1 MTVLNKKQ
9 MSEEDIKLNYITP
22 AIQPGWSGHITME
35 TKITDG
41 RINIKGNMV
50 ARSKPKFADYLLY
63 LNGGKPIAVVE
74 AKDNNHSVS
83 FGLQQAITYAQMMDI
98 PFAYSS
104 NGDAFYEHDFL
115 TGKER
120 QIPLD
125 QFPTQEELFE
135 RFYAEVNGGSGYS
148 EAEKKVVDQPYYS
161 SQNTY
166 PPRYYQ
172 RNAVNRTVEAIARG
186 QQRLLLVMATG
197 TGKTYTAF
205 QIVYRLLRSDI
216 KKRILY
222 LADRNILVD
231 QSILQDFAPLEKT
244 IYKVDFSDKD
254 CLNKISSHEV
264 NFALYHQM
272 VGQNDEEHFRQI
284 PAGYFDLI
292 IVDECHRGSAKEDSN
307 WRKVLE
313 YFSTATQIG
322 MTATPKES
330 EKVSNIDYF
339 GDPVY
344 TYSLK
349 QGIEDGFLA
358 PFKVINVTLDI
369 SDGWRPYKGQT
380 DLYGNEIPDRIY
392 NNRDFDYPNGVILE
406 DRINEVANEIT
417 EYLKSPDRMPKTIV
431 FCATEDAA
439 ERMRIA
445 LVNLN
450 NDMVEKNPDY
460 VVRITGSDVYG
471 KSKLDYFISV
481 SSEYPV
487 IATTSELLSTGADCK
502 MTKFIVLDK
511 YIESMTT
518 FKQIIG
524 RGTRIRE
531 KEGKTHFA
539 VMDFRGVTKLF
550 ADPEW
555 DGPIEQD
562 EHFHHGGTENH
573 PPKPPYDPTDPIEPV
588 EKLGVPIVD
597 KGGCQVKI
605 INKTVSVY
613 DANGRLLRQEDII
626 DYTRTNIKGEYA
638 SLSDFIRKW
647 KSSDKKEEIRKALAE
662 MGIDL
667 EALKKDQNMT
677 DVDDFDFICYVAYG
691 QKPLTRAERANNV
704 KKRDFFS
711 KYSGDARAVLEI
723 LLDKYMNQGITE
735 VEDIKVL
742 SLADFEKYGKPAKIV
757 KLFGGKVQYEQAVKE
772 LEENIYGIEVG

>member
-1 MTVLNKKQ
+1 MSTVLSKKQ
-9 MSEEDIKLNYITP
+9 MTEEDIKLNYITP
-22 AIQPGWSGHITME
+22 AILKGWKGHITME

-41 RINIKGNMV
+41 RINIRGNIV

-63 LNGGKPIAVVE
+63 LNDGKPIAVVE

-83 FGLQQAITYAQMMDI
+83 HGLQQAMSYALMMDL

-104 NGDAFYEHDFL
+104 NGDAFYEHNFL
-115 TGKER
+115 TGQEQ
-120 QIPLD
+120 QIALD
-125 QFPTQEELFE
+125 KFPTQDELVA
-135 RFYAEVNGGSGYS
+135 RYYAELNGGKGISDL
-148 EAEKKVVDQPYYS
+148 EKKIVSQPYYS

-231 QSILQDFAPLEKT
+231 QSIAQDFAPLEKT
-244 IYKVDFSDKD
+244 IYKVDFSDKE
-254 CLNKISSHEV
+254 CLREIASHEV

-284 PAGYFDLI
+284 PPEYFDLI
-292 IVDECHRGSAKEDSN
+292 VVDECHRGSAKEDSN

-313 YFSTATQIG
+313 YFSSATQIG

-339 GDPVY
+339 GEPVY
-344 TYSLK
+344 IYSLK

-358 PFKVINVTLDI
+358 PFKVINITTNI
-369 SDGWRPYKGQT
+369 GDGWRPYHGQT
-380 DLYGNEIPDRIY
+380 DIYGNVIEDRIY
-392 NNRDFDYPNGVILE
+392 NNRDYDYNIILQ
-406 DRINEVANEIT
+406 DRIDEVAREIT
-417 EYLKSPDRMPKTIV
+417 EYLKSTDRMQKTIV
-431 FCATEDAA
+431 FCASEDHA

-445 LVNLN
+445 LVNHN
-450 NDMVEKNPDY
+450 SDMVKENPDY
-460 VVRITGSDVYG
+460 CVRITGSEVYG

-481 SSEYPV
+481 SEPYPV

-502 MTKFIVLDK
+502 MTKLIVLDK
-511 YIESMTT
+511 TVESMTT

-531 KEGKTHFA
+531 KDGKTHFV
-539 VMDFRGVTKLF
+539 VMDFRNVTRLF
-550 ADPEW
+550 SDPDW
-555 DGPIEQD
+555 DGPVEQD
-562 EHFHHGGTENH
+562 EGFQHGGSKPKGGGHGGGGGKE
-573 PPKPPYDPTDPIEPV
+573 PPVDPV
-588 EKLGVPIVD
+588 ETPIVD
-597 KGGCQVKI
+597 KDGCKVKI

-613 DANGRLLRQEDII
+613 DANGKLLRQEDII

-647 KSSDKKEEIRKALAE
+647 KASDKKKTIEESFMA

-667 EALKKDQNMT
+667 RALKADQGME

-691 QKPLTRAERANNV
+691 KKPLTRKERANNV
-704 KKRDFFS
+704 KKKDFFS
-711 KYSGDARAVLEI
+711 KYSADAQAVLDI

-742 SLADFEKYGKPAKIV
+742 SLADFANYGKPAKIV
-757 KLFGGKVQYEQAVKE
+757 KLFGGKAQYEAALRE
-772 LEENIYGIEVG
+772 LEESIYNEVEVG

>member
-1 MTVLNKKQ
+1 MAPLDKKQ

-22 AIQPGWSGHITME
+22 AILKGWKGHITME
-35 TKITDG
+35 TKLTDG
-41 RINIKGNMV
+41 RINISGNIV
-50 ARSKPKFADYLLY
+50 VRSKPKFADYMLY
-63 LNGGKPIAVVE
+63 LNDGKPIAVVE
-74 AKDNNHSVS
+74 AKNNTHPVS
-83 FGLQQAITYAQMMDI
+83 YGLQQAMEYAQMMDL

-104 NGDAFYEHDFL
+104 NGDAFYEHDFF
-115 TGKER
+115 TGLER

-125 QFPTQEELFE
+125 QFPTQGELVA
-135 RFYAEVNGGSGYS
+135 RYYAEMNGGRGVSDL
-148 EAEKKVVDQPYYS
+148 EKKILSQPYYS

-205 QIVYRLLRSDI
+205 QIVYRLLRSDL

-244 IYKVDFSDKD
+244 IYKVDFSDKE
-254 CLNKISSHEV
+254 CLSKISSHEV

-272 VGQNDEEHFRQI
+272 VGQNEEEHFRQI
-284 PAGYFDLI
+284 PAEYFDLI

-330 EKVSNIDYF
+330 ETVSNIDYF
-339 GDPVY
+339 GEPVY
-344 TYSLK
+344 KYSLN

-358 PFKVINVTLDI
+358 PFKVINITTNI
-369 SDGWRPYKGQT
+369 GDGWRPYQGQT
-380 DLYGNEIPDRIY
+380 DIYGNEIEDRIY
-392 NNRDFDYPNGVILE
+392 NNRDYDYNIILQ
-406 DRINEVANEIT
+406 DRTNEVAKEIT
-417 EYLKSPDRMPKTIV
+417 AYLKSTDRMQKTIV
-431 FCATEDAA
+431 FCASEDHA

-450 NDMVEKNPDY
+450 ADMVRENPDY
-460 VVRITGSDVYG
+460 CVRITGSDVYG

-481 SSEYPV
+481 SSPYPV
-487 IATTSELLSTGADCK
+487 IATTSDLLSTGADCK
-502 MTKFIVLDK
+502 MTKLIVLDK
-511 YIESMTT
+511 MIESMTT

-531 KEGKTHFA
+531 KEGKTHFV
-539 VMDFRGVTKLF
+539 VMDFRNVTRLF
-550 ADPEW
+550 ADPDW
-555 DGPIEQD
+555 DVPVEQV
-562 EHFHHGGTENH
+562 EGFHHGSGEGKPEDGGGGDKN
-573 PPKPPYDPTDPIEPV
+573 PPVVPAETPI
-588 EKLGVPIVD
+588 ID
-597 KGGCQVKI
+597 KNGCSVRI

-613 DANGRLLRQEDII
+613 EANGKLLRQEDII

-638 SLSDFIRKW
+638 SLAEFIHRW
-647 KSSDKKEEIRKALAE
+647 KSSDKKKVIAQSFLS

-667 EALKKDQNMT
+667 KALKAEQGMA
-677 DVDDFDFICYVAYG
+677 DVDDFDFICYIAYG
-691 QKPLTRAERANNV
+691 KKPLTRRERASNV
-704 KKRDFFS
+704 KKKDFFS
-711 KYSGDARAVLEI
+711 KYSADAQAVLSI

-742 SLADFEKYGKPAKIV
+742 SLADFADFGKPAKIV
-757 KLFGGKVQYEQAVKE
+757 KLFGGKAQYEAAIKE
-772 LEENIYGIEVG
+772 LEANIYELEVG

>member
-1 MTVLNKKQ
+1 MSTVLAKKQ
-9 MSEEDIKLNYITP
+9 MTEEDIKLNYITP
-22 AIQPGWSGHITME
+22 AIMKGWKGHITME

-41 RINIKGNMV
+41 RINIRGNIV
-50 ARSKPKFADYLLY
+50 ARSKPKFVDYMLY
-63 LNGGKPIAVVE
+63 LNDGKPIAVVE

-83 FGLQQAITYAQMMDI
+83 HGLQQAITYAQMMDL

-104 NGDAFYEHDFL
+104 NGDAFYEHNFL
-115 TGKER
+115 TGQEQ
-120 QIPLD
+120 QITLD
-125 QFPTQEELFE
+125 KFPTQDELVA
-135 RFYAEVNGGSGYS
+135 RYYAELNGGKGISDL
-148 EAEKKVVDQPYYS
+148 EKKIVSQPYYS
-161 SQNTY
+161 SQSTY

-205 QIVYRLLRSDI
+205 QIVYRLLRSDL

-231 QSILQDFAPLEKT
+231 QSIAQDFAPLEKT
-244 IYKVDFSDKD
+244 IYKVDFSDKE
-254 CLNKISSHEV
+254 CLREIASHEV

-284 PAGYFDLI
+284 PPEYFDLI
-292 IVDECHRGSAKEDSN
+292 VVDECHRGSAKEDSN

-313 YFSTATQIG
+313 YFSSATQIG

-339 GDPVY
+339 GEPVY
-344 TYSLK
+344 IYSLK

-358 PFKVINVTLDI
+358 PFKVINITTNI
-369 SDGWRPYKGQT
+369 GDGWRPYHGQT
-380 DLYGNEIPDRIY
+380 DIYGNVIEDRIY
-392 NNRDFDYPNGVILE
+392 NNRDYDYNIILQ
-406 DRINEVANEIT
+406 DRINEVAREIT
-417 EYLKSPDRMPKTIV
+417 EYLKSTDRMQKTIV
-431 FCATEDAA
+431 FCASEDHA

-445 LVNLN
+445 LINHN
-450 NDMVEKNPDY
+450 SDMVKESPDY
-460 VVRITGSDVYG
+460 CVRITGSDVYG

-481 SSEYPV
+481 SEPYPV

-502 MTKFIVLDK
+502 MTKLIVLDK
-511 YIESMTT
+511 TVESMTT

-531 KEGKTHFA
+531 KDGKTHFI
-539 VMDFRGVTKLF
+539 VMDFRNVTRLF
-550 ADPEW
+550 SDPDW
-555 DGPIEQD
+555 DGPVEQD
-562 EHFHHGGTENH
+562 EGFQHGSSKPKGGGHGGGGGKE
-573 PPKPPYDPTDPIEPV
+573 PPVDPV
-588 EKLGVPIVD
+588 EPPIVD
-597 KGGCQVKI
+597 KDGCRVKI

-613 DANGRLLRQEDII
+613 DANGKLLRQEDII

-647 KSSDKKEEIRKALAE
+647 KTSDKKKTIEESFMA

-667 EALKKDQNMT
+667 KALKADQGME

-691 QKPLTRAERANNV
+691 KKPLTRKERANNV
-704 KKRDFFS
+704 KKKDFFS
-711 KYSGDARAVLEI
+711 KYSADAQAVLDI

-742 SLADFEKYGKPAKIV
+742 SLADFANYGKPAKIV
-757 KLFGGKVQYEQAVKE
+757 KLFGGKEQYVAAVRE
-772 LEENIYGIEVG
+772 LEASIYEEVEVG